1 MSLRSRITGPEE
13 QGSARPGREDGHL
26 VAVFRAKLLEEI
38 DLAEMSSLAT
48 ADRRAR
54 LERVLGHII
63 SREGPVLSG
72 AERTQLIRRVVDEAL
87 GLGVLEPLLE
97 DPSITEIMVNG
108 PDAIF
113 VERAGRV
120 EQLPMRFASHE
131 QLMQTIERIV
141 STVNRRVD
149 ESHPMVDARLPSGE
163 RVNVIIPPL
172 SLTGAT
178 LTIRRFPRAYTLPE
192 LIQLGSLDEH
202 LLMLL
207 AAFVRARLNV
217 IVSGGTGSGK
227 TTLLNA
233 LSGLIPGHER
243 IITIEDSAE
252 LQLQQAHVVR
262 LESRPANVEGKGHI
276 TIRDLVRNSL
286 RMRPDRI
293 IVGEVRGGET
303 LDMLQ
308 AMSTGHDGSLATV
321 HANSA
326 EDALMRLQ
334 TLGSMAEV
342 QIPFEALRDQI
353 NSAVDVVVQLSRGAD
368 GSRRLAEIAVLVSHG
383 REPFRIATVSR
394 HHPGPRART
403 APPRAGSN
411 ISRCPAPSPT
421 ASTSP
426 ERAYPRLRRH
436 RHRRPRPRPRGAGMT
451 DPTRLALGAALLC
464 LLLAVAGVHVYA
476 SGRAQR
482 QALVDRLSATSAP
495 PAGRGRRFTGIDR
508 RVRRTRLGRDLS
520 LRLSAT
526 GLDVTVGEFTVY
538 ALAATAA
545 LWLIASAALAPFF
558 GPIAALAAAWGAV
571 VFLNWQRQKRI
582 EAFINQLPDV
592 ARLLANATAAG
603 LALRTALA
611 MAAEELE
618 APAGEELSRVAD
630 QLALG
635 RSVDAALGELAE
647 RLPSRELVVLVT
659 TLVLSNQ
666 AGGTVVSSLR
676 NLTATLE
683 ERKETRREVRTMLS
697 EVHATALTVPALG
710 LGSLLLINSQN
721 EGALARVTG
730 SALGQILILIAL
742 GLYAVGFLVIRRLGK
757 IEV

>member
-1 MSLRSRITGPEE
+1 
-13 QGSARPGREDGHL
+13 
-26 VAVFRAKLLEEI
+26 
-38 DLAEMSSLAT
+38 
-48 ADRRAR
+48 
-54 LERVLGHII
+54 
-63 SREGPVLSG
+63 
-72 AERTQLIRRVVDEAL
+72 
-87 GLGVLEPLLE
+87 
-97 DPSITEIMVNG
+97 
-108 PDAIF
+108 
-113 VERAGRV
+113 
-120 EQLPMRFASHE
+120 
-131 QLMQTIERIV
+131 
-141 STVNRRVD
+141 
-149 ESHPMVDARLPSGE
+149 
-163 RVNVIIPPL
+163 
-172 SLTGAT
+172 
-178 LTIRRFPRAYTLPE
+178 
-192 LIQLGSLDEH
+192 
-202 LLMLL
+202 
-207 AAFVRARLNV
+207 
-217 IVSGGTGSGK
+217 
-227 TTLLNA
+227 
-233 LSGLIPGHER
+233 
-243 IITIEDSAE
+243 
-252 LQLQQAHVVR
+252 
-262 LESRPANVEGKGHI
+262 
-276 TIRDLVRNSL
+276 
-286 RMRPDRI
+286 
-293 IVGEVRGGET
+293 
-303 LDMLQ
+303 
-308 AMSTGHDGSLATV
+308 
-321 HANSA
+321 
-326 EDALMRLQ
+326 
-334 TLGSMAEV
+334 
-342 QIPFEALRDQI
+342 
-353 NSAVDVVVQLSRGAD
+353 
-368 GSRRLAEIAVLVSHG
+368 
-383 REPFRIATVSR
+383 
-394 HHPGPRART
+394 
-403 APPRAGSN
+403 
-411 ISRCPAPSPT
+411 
-421 ASTSP
+421 
-426 ERAYPRLRRH
+426 
-436 RHRRPRPRPRGAGMT
+436 MT

-538 ALAATAA
+538 ALAVTAA

>member
-1 MSLRSRITGPEE
+1 
-13 QGSARPGREDGHL
+13 
-26 VAVFRAKLLEEI
+26 
-38 DLAEMSSLAT
+38 
-48 ADRRAR
+48 
-54 LERVLGHII
+54 
-63 SREGPVLSG
+63 
-72 AERTQLIRRVVDEAL
+72 
-87 GLGVLEPLLE
+87 
-97 DPSITEIMVNG
+97 
-108 PDAIF
+108 
-113 VERAGRV
+113 
-120 EQLPMRFASHE
+120 
-131 QLMQTIERIV
+131 
-141 STVNRRVD
+141 
-149 ESHPMVDARLPSGE
+149 
-163 RVNVIIPPL
+163 
-172 SLTGAT
+172 
-178 LTIRRFPRAYTLPE
+178 
-192 LIQLGSLDEH
+192 
-202 LLMLL
+202 
-207 AAFVRARLNV
+207 
-217 IVSGGTGSGK
+217 
-227 TTLLNA
+227 
-233 LSGLIPGHER
+233 
-243 IITIEDSAE
+243 
-252 LQLQQAHVVR
+252 
-262 LESRPANVEGKGHI
+262 
-276 TIRDLVRNSL
+276 
-286 RMRPDRI
+286 
-293 IVGEVRGGET
+293 
-303 LDMLQ
+303 
-308 AMSTGHDGSLATV
+308 
-321 HANSA
+321 
-326 EDALMRLQ
+326 
-334 TLGSMAEV
+334 
-342 QIPFEALRDQI
+342 
-353 NSAVDVVVQLSRGAD
+353 
-368 GSRRLAEIAVLVSHG
+368 
-383 REPFRIATVSR
+383 
-394 HHPGPRART
+394 
-403 APPRAGSN
+403 
-411 ISRCPAPSPT
+411 
-421 ASTSP
+421 
-426 ERAYPRLRRH
+426 
-436 RHRRPRPRPRGAGMT
+436 MT
-451 DPTRLALGAALLC
+451 DPTRLALGAALLG
-464 LLLAVAGVHVYA
+464 LLLAVAGIHVYA

-482 QALVDRLSATSAP
+482 QALVDRLSATAAP

-538 ALAATAA
+538 ALATTAA

-618 APAGEELSRVAD
+618 APAGEELSCVAD